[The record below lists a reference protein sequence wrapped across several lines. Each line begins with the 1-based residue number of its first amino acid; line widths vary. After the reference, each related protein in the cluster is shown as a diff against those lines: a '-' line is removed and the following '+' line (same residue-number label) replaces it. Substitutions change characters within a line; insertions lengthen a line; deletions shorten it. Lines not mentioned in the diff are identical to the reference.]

1 MMRIYESPQEHSIT
15 ALFTC
20 DPPIDADNVS
30 IHLVSPN
37 NPEPQHLELAQQIAA
52 AEIQVWPKLQP
63 WLAHIDLAKPSVLIC
78 DISQTTLELH
88 ALIDLLHAKD
98 SPIVLI
104 VLGGEGDAAEAVALL
119 KRGALDYLSAP
130 FSSQQLQ
137 VAVQRARNLTVDRA
151 KLQHMRQLYE
161 QLTDKEKCIAHELMQ
176 GNINKVIAD
185 NLEVSVRTVEVHRAH
200 VMTKMQASHSSELI
214 QKLLLITLWKGYAPR

>member
-37 NPEPQHLELAQQIAA
+37 NPEPQLLGFAQQIAA
-52 AEIQVWPKLQP
+52 AEIQVWPKLQL

-88 ALIDLLHAKD
+88 ALIDLLHTKD

-130 FSSQQLQ
+130 F
-137 VAVQRARNLTVDRA
+137 NL
-151 KLQHMRQLYE
+151 
-161 QLTDKEKCIAHELMQ
+161 
-176 GNINKVIAD
+176 
-185 NLEVSVRTVEVHRAH
+185 S
-200 VMTKMQASHSSELI
+200 LI
-214 QKLLLITLWKGYAPR
+214 HI